1 VKRLSCHRSTRTCS
15 ARVWAVRRSALYL
28 IIVAAG
34 NLVWEA
40 VQVPLYTIWSTG
52 TTREIFVAVTH
63 CTAVDV
69 LIGTVTLLIGA
80 LVTRIRRWRPFGF
93 RMMITTVVLGIA
105 YTIFSEWLN
114 VEVWNNWS
122 YSAIMPVLPW
132 FGTGLAPVL
141 QWVIVPGLAFA
152 ISGMRKGDAA

>member
-1 VKRLSCHRSTRTCS
+1 
-15 ARVWAVRRSALYL
+15 VRRAALYL
-28 IIVAAG
+28 IVSAIG

-40 VQVPLYTIWSTG
+40 IQIPLYTIWRTG
-52 TTREIFVAVTH
+52 TWREIFIAVTH
-63 CTAVDV
+63 CTGGDV

-80 LVTRIRRWRPFGF
+80 LVARIHRWRPFGF
-93 RMMITTVVLGIA
+93 RMMLTTVILGVA

-114 VEVWNNWS
+114 VEVWNDWS

-141 QWVIVPGLAFA
+141 QWVIVPGLAFV
-152 ISGMRKGDAA
+152 ISGMRKGCAA